1 MKGSMKKLS
10 VSFLLSFM
18 FKIYF
23 FAQSC
28 FSWTKKHK
36 EYVFFVVYKSVFGVT
51 SKKGQHFNSGE
62 MKGEEGG
69 EMGNKKNCQQHK
81 MAVVIR
87 LSLGL

>member
-18 FKIYF
+18 FKISF

-69 EMGNKKNCQQHK
+69 KW
-81 MAVVIR
+81 VIR
-87 LSLGL
+87 KTASSTKWLS